1 MASSENDA
9 ASTENDAASKES
21 GAATSEIGSDSP
33 GIDAD
38 STEIDVAWVR
48 LLQKAAYL
56 CSVVVIACSVLV
68 LAGWQFDL
76 SVLRGLINPGRVPMN
91 PLTAAAFLLAGGTL
105 CALLPRNASAFR
117 RWTGFAGAAL
127 LMAVGAAKLFD
138 FDLGGRGIDQWL
150 FAEFLSGNRMAPH
163 TAFTFMLVGLALL
176 LLDLRGPRHWLSHVC
191 VMNAGIIALLSLAG
205 AIYSTLVLY
214 RVSGAIPITL
224 NTALGFG
231 VLCAGIFCARPRR
244 EPAAT
249 LVSATAGGLMARRL
263 LPAAF
268 LIPIVLGWVQ
278 FQGERAGL
286 YGVEFGHSLFVVCNV
301 IAFNIL
307 IWWNARWIGQI
318 DAERTRIAHELH
330 RQNALL
336 EKTTHDMVLFQGE
349 LQEAKE
355 SAEEASRA
363 KSEFLANM
371 SHEIRTPING
381 ITGMTQLML
390 HTDLTARQREF
401 MRLIDQ
407 STESLQGLLN
417 DILDFSKIEAGRLEL
432 ESIPFELRERIA
444 NTVQAMSI
452 PATEKGLEL
461 AYRVAPD
468 VPDLLMG
475 DPGRLSQIV
484 INLLGNAIKF
494 TESGD
499 VVLSMSM
506 ASESMDTVTLA
517 CSVADTGIGIPED
530 KQQLIFDVFSQADS
544 SMSRKYGG
552 TGLGLAICAQLT
564 AMMNGRIRVESE
576 EGRGSTFHF
585 TVEMQKRP
593 SAAVK
598 PAVDAGPLSGLRVLV
613 VDDHPTNRGFLVDM
627 LTEWSMRT
635 TEAGTGVEALAAL
648 TGDGGEAIRLVL
660 LDETM
665 PEMEEHGLIRE
676 INRCAEGRNLDVILL
691 VSAGQRD
698 DLEYGK
704 SFGIACTVT
713 RPVRQSD
720 LLNAIME
727 TVAGASAPAL
737 EEGADGLSEGV
748 APRRILLA
756 EDGAVNQ
763 RVAVLMLES
772 RGHEVTVAGNGRE
785 AVERF
790 ESGAFDLILM
800 DVQMP
805 EMDGLEATRTIRG
818 RETGGDHIP
827 IIAMTAHAM
836 RGDRERCLAAG
847 MDDYLSKPIQAPLLY
862 AAVEG
867 VMAGAREDV
876 PPRPDSAVAADGP
889 ETTDTAHA
897 AGSPPAE
904 PDTTPSDLSTAAAP
918 VDWEKAVAQVGGDE
932 AVIADLAGLFL
943 AECPGLET
951 GIRAAVDAGNAAD
964 LRRHAHT
971 LKGSAGVFRAE
982 AAVEAAQR
990 LEKMGREGDLDGAEE
1005 AVSALAHELDRLK
1018 PVLAERVAEA
1028 KPQAGRGK

>member
-1 MASSENDA
+1 MASTETDGASAESDA
-9 ASTENDAASKES
+9 ASTEESDAA
-21 GAATSEIGSDSP
+21 
-33 GIDAD
+33 
-38 STEIDVAWVR
+38 STEIDAASTEIDAAWVR

-56 CSVVVIACSVLV
+56 CTVIVIACSVLV
-68 LAGWQFDL
+68 LAGWLFDL
-76 SVLRGLINPGRVPMN
+76 AVLRGLINPGRVPMN

-105 CALLPRNASAFR
+105 CALLPRNASAYR
-117 RWTGFAGAAL
+117 RWAGFAGAAL
-127 LMAVGAAKLFD
+127 LMALGAAKLFD

-150 FAEFLSGNRMAPH
+150 FAESLSGSRMAPH

-176 LLDLRGPRHWLSHVC
+176 LLDLRGPRHWLSHAC

-205 AIYSTLVLY
+205 AIYSTMVLY
-214 RVSGAIPITL
+214 RVSGVIPISL

-231 VLCAGIFCARPRR
+231 VLCVGIFCARPRR

-268 LIPIVLGWVQ
+268 LIPIILGWLQ
-278 FQGERAGL
+278 FQGERAGF
-286 YGVEFGHSLFVVCNV
+286 YGVEFGHSIFVVCNV

-307 IWWNARWIGQI
+307 IWWNARSIGQI

-336 EKTTHDMVLFQGE
+336 EQTTHDMVLFQGE

-355 SAEEASRA
+355 SAEEASQA

-390 HTDLTARQREF
+390 HTDLTSRQREF

-432 ESIPFELRERIA
+432 ESIPFEMRERIA

-452 PATEKGLEL
+452 PASEKGLEL
-461 AYRVAPD
+461 AYRVAPN
-468 VPDLLMG
+468 VPDQLVG

-484 INLLGNAIKF
+484 INLVGNAIKF
-494 TESGD
+494 TETGE
-499 VVLSMSM
+499 VVLSMSL
-506 ASESMDTVTLA
+506 ASESADTVTLA
-517 CSVADTGIGIPED
+517 CSVADTGIGIPVD

-564 AMMNGRIRVESE
+564 AMMNGRIWVESV

-585 TVEMQKRP
+585 TVEMQKRHD
-593 SAAVK
+593 AVDK
-598 PAVDAGPLSGLRVLV
+598 PAVDAGPLTGLQVLV

-627 LTEWSMRT
+627 LAEWSMGT

-648 TGDGGEAIRLVL
+648 TGDDGEAIRLVL

-665 PEMEEHGLIRE
+665 QEMEEYGLIRE
-676 INRCAEGRNLDVILL
+676 INRCTEGRNLDVILL

-698 DLEYGK
+698 DLEFGK
-704 SFGIACTVT
+704 SFGIACTVSK
-713 RPVRQSD
+713 PVKQSD

-727 TVAGASAPAL
+727 TVAGTSAPVL
-737 EEGADGLSEGV
+737 EAGAVGLSEGV
-748 APRRILLA
+748 VSRRILLA

-772 RGHEVTVAGNGRE
+772 RGHEVTVANNGRE

-790 ESGAFDLILM
+790 RSGPFDLILM

-818 RETGGDHIP
+818 LETGGDHIP

-836 RGDRERCLAAG
+836 SGDRERCLQAG

-867 VMAGAREDV
+867 AQTSASA
-876 PPRPDSAVAADGP
+876 PP
-889 ETTDTAHA
+889 
-897 AGSPPAE
+897 
-904 PDTTPSDLSTAAAP
+904 PDTGPTSDAAP
-918 VDWEKAVAQVGGDE
+918 VDWKKAVAQVGGDE
-932 AVIADLAGLFL
+932 AVIAELAGLFL

-951 GIRAAVDAGNAAD
+951 GIREAVKTGNAAD

-971 LKGSAGVFRAE
+971 LKGSAGVFQAGATVD
-982 AAVEAAQR
+982 AARR
-990 LEKMGREGDLDGAEE
+990 LEKMGREGDLVGAEE
-1005 AVSALAHELDRLK
+1005 VLEALAHELDRLK
-1018 PVLAERVAEA
+1018 PVLAERDAEA
-1028 KPQAGRGK
+1028 KQQAGSKK

>member
-1 MASSENDA
+1 MVSMEID
-9 ASTENDAASKES
+9 
-21 GAATSEIGSDSP
+21 GA
-33 GIDAD
+33 
-38 STEIDVAWVR
+38 STEIDGAWVR

-56 CSVVVIACSVLV
+56 CSGVVVACSVLV
-68 LAGWQFDL
+68 LLGWQFDL
-76 SVLRGLINPGRVPMN
+76 AGLRGLINPGRVPMN

-105 CALLPRNASAFR
+105 CALLPRNASAYR
-117 RWTGFAGAAL
+117 RWTGFAGAGL
-127 LMAVGAAKLFD
+127 LMALGAAKLLD
-138 FDLGGRGIDQWL
+138 VDLGGQGIDQWL
-150 FAEFLSGNRMAPH
+150 FADSLSGNRMAPH

-214 RVSGAIPITL
+214 RVSGVIPITL

-231 VLCAGIFCARPRR
+231 VLCIGIFCARPRR

-249 LVSATAGGLMARRL
+249 LVSATAGGLMSRRL

-278 FQGERAGL
+278 FQGERAGY

-307 IWWNARWIGQI
+307 IWWNARSIGQI

-336 EKTTHDMVLFQGE
+336 EQTAHDMVLFQQE

-390 HTDLTARQREF
+390 NTDLSSRQREF
-401 MRLIDQ
+401 LRLIDQ

-452 PATEKGLEL
+452 PASEKGLEL
-461 AYRVAPD
+461 AYQVSPD
-468 VPDLLMG
+468 VPDYLVG
-475 DPGRLSQIV
+475 DPGRLSQVV
-484 INLLGNAIKF
+484 INLIGNAIKF
-494 TESGD
+494 TDSGE
-499 VVLSMSM
+499 VVLSM
-506 ASESMDTVTLA
+506 ALGSETEDAVTLD
-517 CSVADTGIGIPED
+517 CSVSDTGIGIPED
-530 KQQLIFDVFSQADS
+530 KQKLIFDVFSQADS

-564 AMMNGRIRVESE
+564 AMMNGRIWVESE
-576 EGRGSTFHF
+576 VARGSTFHF

-593 SAAVK
+593 GAAEK
-598 PAVDAGPLSGLRVLV
+598 TAVDAEPLSGLRVLV
-613 VDDHPTNRGFLVDM
+613 VDDHPTNRRFLVDM
-627 LTEWSMRT
+627 LKEWSMKPS
-635 TEAGTGVEALAAL
+635 EAGTGVEALAAL
-648 TGDGGEAIRLVL
+648 SGDDGDNIQLVL

-665 PEMEEHGLIRE
+665 SEMADYGLARE
-676 INRCAEGRNLDVILL
+676 INQCVDGRDLGVILL
-691 VSAGQRD
+691 VSAGQKAD
-698 DLEYGK
+698 PDYGR
-704 SFGIACTVT
+704 SFGIACTVSK
-713 RPVRQSD
+713 PVKQSD

-727 TVAGASAPAL
+727 TVAGACGPAL
-737 EEGADGLSEGV
+737 EEGPNGTAEGIL
-748 APRRILLA
+748 PRRILLA

-772 RGHEVTVAGNGRE
+772 RGHEVIVANNGRE
-785 AVERF
+785 AVDRF
-790 ESGAFDLILM
+790 ETAAFDLILM

-818 RETGGDHIP
+818 METGDARIP
-827 IIAMTAHAM
+827 IFAMTAHAM
-836 RGDRERCLAAG
+836 RGDREKCLEAG
-847 MDDYLSKPIQAPLLY
+847 MDGYLSKPIQAQLLY
-862 AAVEG
+862 STVEG
-867 VMAGAREDV
+867 VPVERREDV
-876 PPRPDSAVAADGP
+876 MPAPVSVDVPGAPDAPVTP
-889 ETTDTAHA
+889 EVPGIPGVPSGAS
-897 AGSPPAE
+897 SPD
-904 PDTTPSDLSTAAAP
+904 PDL
-918 VDWEKAVAQVGGDE
+918 VDWEKAVAQFAGDE
-932 AVIADLAGLFL
+932 AVLSNLAELFIQ
-943 AECPGLET
+943 ECPGLMAA
-951 GIRAAVDAGNAAD
+951 IRKAIDLEDAAG
-964 LRRHAHT
+964 LRLQAHT
-971 LKGSAGVFRAE
+971 LKGSAGVFMARTT
-982 AAVEAAQR
+982 VDAAQR
-990 LEKMGREGDLDGAEE
+990 LEQMGKDGAVIGAEE
-1005 AVSALAHELDRLK
+1005 AWAALACEVDRLV
-1018 PVLAERVAEA
+1018 PVLKERNAA
-1028 KPQAGRGK
+1028 MKKGFDDA

>member
-1 MASSENDA
+1 MA
-9 ASTENDAASKES
+9 
-21 GAATSEIGSDSP
+21 
-33 GIDAD
+33 
-38 STEIDVAWVR
+38 STEIDAASSEIDAASSEIDAAWVR

-56 CSVVVIACSVLV
+56 CSVIVIACSVLV
-68 LAGWQFDL
+68 LVGWQFDL
-76 SVLRGLINPGRVPMN
+76 ADLRGLINPGRVPMN

-105 CALLPRNASAFR
+105 SVLLPRNASAHR
-117 RWTGFAGAAL
+117 RWTGFAGAGL
-127 LMAVGAAKLFD
+127 LMALGAAKLLD
-138 FDLGGRGIDQWL
+138 FDLVGRGIDQWL
-150 FAEFLSGNRMAPH
+150 FAESLSGNRMAPH

-278 FQGERAGL
+278 FQGERLGF

-307 IWWNARWIGQI
+307 IWWNARSIGQI

-336 EKTTHDMVLFQGE
+336 EQTAHDMVLFQRE

-390 HTDLTARQREF
+390 NTDLSSRQREF

-407 STESLQGLLN
+407 STGSLQGLLN

-444 NTVQAMSI
+444 DTVQAMSI
-452 PATEKGLEL
+452 PASEKGLEL
-461 AYRVAPD
+461 AYRVSPD
-468 VPDLLMG
+468 VPDHLVG

-484 INLLGNAIKF
+484 INLVGNAVKF
-494 TESGD
+494 TDSGE
-499 VVLSMSM
+499 VVLSM
-506 ASESMDTVTLA
+506 ALESETEDAVTLA
-517 CSVADTGIGIPED
+517 CSVTDTGIGIPED
-530 KQQLIFDVFSQADS
+530 KQKLIFDVFSQADS
-544 SMSRKYGG
+544 SMSRRYGG

-564 AMMNGRIRVESE
+564 AMMNGGIRVESE
-576 EGRGSTFHF
+576 VDRGSTFHF
-585 TVEMQKRP
+585 TVEMQKQP
-593 SAAVK
+593 DAAEKTV
-598 PAVDAGPLSGLRVLV
+598 VDAGPVSGLRVLV
-613 VDDHPTNRGFLVDM
+613 VDDHATNRRFLVDM
-627 LTEWSMRT
+627 LAEWSMKPA
-635 TEAGTGVEALAAL
+635 EAGTGVEALAAL
-648 TGDGGEAIRLVL
+648 TGDDGEVIQLVL

-665 PEMEEHGLIRE
+665 PEMEEYGLVRE
-676 INRCAEGRNLDVILL
+676 INRCAGGRNLDVILL

-698 DLEYGK
+698 DPDLAR
-704 SFGIACTVT
+704 SFGIACTVSK
-713 RPVRQSD
+713 PVKQSD

-727 TVAGASAPAL
+727 TVAGTCAPAP
-737 EEGADGLSEGV
+737 EEGPDGLAEGV
-748 APRRILLA
+748 LPRRILLA
-756 EDGAVNQ
+756 EDGVVNQ

-772 RGHEVTVAGNGRE
+772 RGHEVTVVNNGSE
-785 AVERF
+785 AVDRF
-790 ESGAFDLILM
+790 KTGAFDLILM

-805 EMDGLEATRTIRG
+805 GMDGLEATRTIRG
-818 RETGGDHIP
+818 LEAGDARIP

-836 RGDRERCLAAG
+836 RGDREKCLEAG
-847 MDDYLSKPIQAPLLY
+847 MDEYLSKPIQAQLLY

-867 VMAGAREDV
+867 VPAGSGAVSGDAAPPAIHRDGAR
-876 PPRPDSAVAADGP
+876 PAVRRKA
-889 ETTDTAHA
+889 T
-897 AGSPPAE
+897 PPATKSAPPVAE
-904 PDTTPSDLSTAAAP
+904 PPGSAGHAVSTGPA
-918 VDWEKAVAQVGGDE
+918 VIDWEQAVTRFGDNQGVMLE
-932 AVIADLAGLFL
+932 LAELFV
-943 AECPGLET
+943 AECPGLKSA
-951 GIRAAVDAGNAAD
+951 IREAIDSGNAAD
-964 LRRHAHT
+964 LRLHAHT
-971 LKGSAGVFRAE
+971 LKGSAGVFLAQPT
-982 AAVEAAQR
+982 VQAAQR
-990 LEKMGREGDLDGAEE
+990 LEQMGRAGNLDGAEE
-1005 AVSALAHELDRLK
+1005 AWTALTAELDRLTH
-1018 PVLAERVAEA
+1018 VLGERVASA
-1028 KPQAGRGK
+1028 KGKSGDA

>member
-1 MASSENDA
+1 MDT
-9 ASTENDAASKES
+9 TEIN
-21 GAATSEIGSDSP
+21 GA
-33 GIDAD
+33 
-38 STEIDVAWVR
+38 STEIDGAWVR
-48 LLQKAAYL
+48 LLLKAAYL
-56 CSVVVIACSVLV
+56 CSGIVIACSVLV
-68 LAGWQFDL
+68 LVGWQFDL
-76 SVLRGLINPGRVPMN
+76 ADLRGLINPGRVPMN

-105 CALLPRNASAFR
+105 CALLPRNASAYR

-127 LMAVGAAKLFD
+127 LMTLGAVKLLD
-138 FDLGGRGIDQWL
+138 VDLGGQGIDQWL
-150 FAEFLSGNRMAPH
+150 FAESLSGNRMAPH

-214 RVSGAIPITL
+214 RVSGVIPITL

-231 VLCAGIFCARPRR
+231 VLCVGIFCARPRR

-278 FQGERAGL
+278 FQGERAGY

-307 IWWNARWIGQI
+307 IWWNARSIGQI

-336 EKTTHDMVLFQGE
+336 EQTAHDMVLFQQE

-390 HTDLTARQREF
+390 NTELSSRQREF

-452 PATEKGLEL
+452 PASEKGLEL
-461 AYRVAPD
+461 AYQVSPD
-468 VPDLLMG
+468 IPDYLVG
-475 DPGRLSQIV
+475 DPGRLSQVV
-484 INLLGNAIKF
+484 INLIGNAIKF
-494 TESGD
+494 TDSGE
-499 VVLSMSM
+499 VVL
-506 ASESMDTVTLA
+506 AVALGSETEDAVTLS
-517 CSVADTGIGIPED
+517 CSVSDTGIGIPED
-530 KQQLIFDVFSQADS
+530 KQKLIFDVFSQADS

-564 AMMNGRIRVESE
+564 AMMNGRIWVESKVD
-576 EGRGSTFHF
+576 RGSTFHF
-585 TVEMQKRP
+585 TVEVQKQP
-593 SAAVK
+593 GAVEK
-598 PAVDAGPLSGLRVLV
+598 TVVDAEPLSGLRVLV
-613 VDDHPTNRGFLVDM
+613 VDDHPTNRRFLVDM
-627 LTEWSMRT
+627 LTEWSMKPA
-635 TEAGTGVEALAAL
+635 EAGTGLEALAAL
-648 TGDGGEAIRLVL
+648 SGDDGEAIQLVL

-665 PEMEEHGLIRE
+665 SEMEDYGLARE
-676 INRCAEGRNLDVILL
+676 INQCVEGRNLGVILL
-691 VSAGQRD
+691 VSAGQRAD
-698 DLEYGK
+698 PDYGR
-704 SFGIACTVT
+704 SFGIACTVSK
-713 RPVRQSD
+713 PVKQSD

-727 TVAGASAPAL
+727 TVAGTCGPAL
-737 EEGADGLSEGV
+737 EEGSNGTAEGGL
-748 APRRILLA
+748 PRRILLA
-756 EDGAVNQ
+756 EDGVVNQ

-772 RGHEVTVAGNGRE
+772 RGHEVTVANNGRE
-785 AVERF
+785 AVDRF
-790 ESGAFDLILM
+790 KTAAFDLILM

-818 RETGGDHIP
+818 LESGDVHIP

-836 RGDRERCLAAG
+836 RGDRERCLEAG
-847 MDDYLSKPIQAPLLY
+847 MDDYLSKPIQAKLLY
-862 AAVEG
+862 AVVESVPAGSGAVSG
-867 VMAGAREDV
+867 KAD
-876 PPRPDSAVAADGP
+876 PPAVSGKTDPPAVRR
-889 ETTDTAHA
+889 DTAPPVTEFTPSPA
-897 AGSPPAE
+897 AFAQPAE
-904 PDTTPSDLSTAAAP
+904 ETAAQPSAAEPSAP
-918 VDWEKAVAQVGGDE
+918 AAHGVATDPAVIDWEQAVTRFGGDE
-932 AVIADLAGLFL
+932 GVVSELAELFV
-943 AECPGLET
+943 AECPRLT
-951 GIRAAVDAGNAAD
+951 AAMREAIDAGNAAD
-964 LRRHAHT
+964 LRLHAHT
-971 LKGSAGVFRAE
+971 LKGSAGVFMAQRT
-982 AAVEAAQR
+982 VNAAQR
-990 LEKMGREGDLDGAEE
+990 LEHMGRDGNLDGAEE
-1005 AVSALAHELDRLK
+1005 ALTALAAELDRLTR
-1018 PVLAERVAEA
+1018 VLAERVASA
-1028 KPQAGRGK
+1028 KQ

>member
-1 MASSENDA
+1 MDSTEIDA
-9 ASTENDAASKES
+9 ASTE
-21 GAATSEIGSDSP
+21 
-33 GIDAD
+33 IDA
-38 STEIDVAWVR
+38 AWVR
-48 LLQKAAYL
+48 LLQKAAFL
-56 CSVVVIACSVLV
+56 CSVIVIACSVLV
-68 LAGWQFDL
+68 LAGWQFGLAD
-76 SVLRGLINPGRVPMN
+76 LRGLINPGRVPMN

-105 CALLPRNASAFR
+105 CALLPRNASTYR
-117 RWTGFAGAAL
+117 RWTGFAGAGL
-127 LMAVGAAKLFD
+127 LMALGAVKLLD
-138 FDLGGRGIDQWL
+138 FDLGGRGVDEWL
-150 FAEFLSGNRMAPH
+150 FAASLSGNRMAPH

-278 FQGERAGL
+278 FQGERAGF

-307 IWWNARWIGQI
+307 IWWNARSIGQI

-336 EKTTHDMVLFQGE
+336 EQTAHDMVLFQQE

-390 HTDLTARQREF
+390 NTDLSSRQREF

-407 STESLQGLLN
+407 STGSLQGLLN

-452 PATEKGLEL
+452 PASEKGLEL
-461 AYRVAPD
+461 AYQVSPD
-468 VPDLLMG
+468 VPDRLVG

-484 INLLGNAIKF
+484 INLVGNAIKF
-494 TESGD
+494 TDSGE
-499 VVLSMSM
+499 VVLTM
-506 ASESMDTVTLA
+506 ALKSETEDAITLA
-517 CSVADTGIGIPED
+517 CSVSDTGIGIPED
-530 KQQLIFDVFSQADS
+530 KQKLIFDVFSQADS
-544 SMSRKYGG
+544 STSRKYGG
-552 TGLGLAICAQLT
+552 TGLGLAISAQLT
-564 AMMNGRIRVESE
+564 AMMSGSIRVESE
-576 EGRGSTFHF
+576 VDRGSTFHF
-585 TVEMQKRP
+585 TVEMQKQP
-593 SAAVK
+593 DVAEK
-598 PAVDAGPLSGLRVLV
+598 TGVDAGPLSGLRVLV
-613 VDDHPTNRGFLVDM
+613 VDDHPTNRRFLVDM
-627 LTEWSMRT
+627 LAEWSMKPA
-635 TEAGTGVEALAAL
+635 EAGTGVEALAAL
-648 TGDGGEAIRLVL
+648 TGEGGETIQLVL

-665 PEMEEHGLIRE
+665 PEMEEYGLVRE
-676 INRCAEGRNLDVILL
+676 INQCADGRDLDVILL
-691 VSAGQRD
+691 VSARQRED
-698 DLEYGK
+698 PDFGK
-704 SFGIACTVT
+704 SFGIACTVSK
-713 RPVRQSD
+713 PVKQSD

-727 TVAGASAPAL
+727 TVAGTCGPAL
-737 EEGADGLSEGV
+737 EEGADGLAEGV
-748 APRRILLA
+748 PPRRILLA
-756 EDGAVNQ
+756 EDGIVNQ

-772 RGHEVTVAGNGRE
+772 RGHEVTVVNNGSE
-785 AVERF
+785 AVDRF
-790 ESGAFDLILM
+790 KTGAFDLILM

-805 EMDGLEATRTIRG
+805 GMDGLEATRTIRG
-818 RETGGDHIP
+818 LETGDAHIL

-836 RGDRERCLAAG
+836 RGDREKCLEAG
-847 MDDYLSKPIQAPLLY
+847 MDEYLSKPIQAQLLY

-867 VMAGAREDV
+867 VPAGSGAVSGEAA
-876 PPRPDSAVAADGP
+876 PPAAHRDAAPSAAVSAPSGEEAAAQPPDAATQAAATDSAVI
-889 ETTDTAHA
+889 
-897 AGSPPAE
+897 
-904 PDTTPSDLSTAAAP
+904 
-918 VDWEKAVAQVGGDE
+918 DWEQAVTRFGGDE
-932 AVIADLAGLFL
+932 GVMLELAGLFV
-943 AECPGLET
+943 AECPGLKSA
-951 GIRAAVDAGNAAD
+951 IRDAISSGNAAD
-964 LRRHAHT
+964 LRLHAHT
-971 LKGSAGVFRAE
+971 LKGSAGVFLARAT
-982 AAVEAAQR
+982 VNAAQR
-990 LEKMGREGDLDGAEE
+990 LEQMGREGSLDGAEE
-1005 AVSALAHELDRLK
+1005 AWTALTVELERLTRALG
-1018 PVLAERVAEA
+1018 VNVASTKRE
-1028 KPQAGRGK
+1028 PGDV

>member
-1 MASSENDA
+1 MASTEIDA
-9 ASTENDAASKES
+9 ASTE
-21 GAATSEIGSDSP
+21 
-33 GIDAD
+33 IDA
-38 STEIDVAWVR
+38 AWVR

-56 CSVVVIACSVLV
+56 CSVIVTACSVLV

-76 SVLRGLINPGRVPMN
+76 ADLRGLINPGRVPMN
-91 PLTAAAFLLAGGTL
+91 PLTAAAFLLAGATL
-105 CALLPRNASAFR
+105 CALLPRNASAYR
-117 RWTGFAGAAL
+117 RWTGFAGAGL
-127 LMAVGAAKLFD
+127 LMALGAGKLLGFD
-138 FDLGGRGIDQWL
+138 FGGRGIDEWL
-150 FAEFLSGNRMAPH
+150 FAASLSGNRMAPH

-176 LLDLRGPRHWLSHVC
+176 LLDLRGPRHWLSRVC

-278 FQGERAGL
+278 FQGERLGL

-307 IWWNARWIGQI
+307 IWWNARSIGQI

-336 EKTTHDMVLFQGE
+336 EKTAHDMVLFQRE

-355 SAEEASRA
+355 SAEEASSA

-390 HTDLTARQREF
+390 NTELSSRQREF

-407 STESLQGLLN
+407 STGSLQGLLN

-452 PATEKGLEL
+452 PASEKGLEL
-461 AYRVAPD
+461 AYRVSPE
-468 VPDLLMG
+468 VPDHLVG

-484 INLLGNAIKF
+484 INLIGNAVKF
-494 TESGD
+494 TESGE
-499 VVLSMSM
+499 VVLSMTLE
-506 ASESMDTVTLA
+506 SETEDAVTLA
-517 CSVADTGIGIPED
+517 CSVSDTGIGIPGD
-530 KQQLIFDVFSQADS
+530 KQKLIFDVFSQADS

-564 AMMNGRIRVESE
+564 AMMNGGIRVESE
-576 EGRGSTFHF
+576 VGRGSTFHF
-585 TVEMQKRP
+585 TVQIQKQ
-593 SAAVK
+593 SGMAEKTV
-598 PAVDAGPLSGLRVLV
+598 VDAGPLSGLRVLV
-613 VDDHPTNRGFLVDM
+613 VDDHPTNRRFLGDM
-627 LTEWSMRT
+627 LAEWSMKPV
-635 TEAGTGVEALAAL
+635 EAGTGVEALAAL
-648 TGDGGEAIRLVL
+648 AGDDGEAIRLVL

-665 PEMEEHGLIRE
+665 PEMEEYGLVRE
-676 INRCAEGRNLDVILL
+676 INQCADGRNLGVILL
-691 VSAGQRD
+691 ASAGQRD
-698 DLEYGK
+698 DPDFGK
-704 SFGIACTVT
+704 SFGIACTVSK
-713 RPVRQSD
+713 PVKQSD

-727 TVAGASAPAL
+727 IVAGTCAPAL
-737 EEGADGLSEGV
+737 EEGAGGFPDRV
-748 APRRILLA
+748 MPRRILLA
-756 EDGAVNQ
+756 EDGVVNQ

-772 RGHEVTVAGNGRE
+772 RGHEVTVVNNGGE

-790 ESGAFDLILM
+790 KTGAFDLILM

-818 RETGGDHIP
+818 LETGDAHIP

-836 RGDRERCLAAG
+836 RGDREKCLEAG
-847 MDDYLSKPIQAPLLY
+847 MDEYLSKPIQAQLLY

-867 VMAGAREDV
+867 VPAGPA
-876 PPRPDSAVAADGP
+876 PQAV
-889 ETTDTAHA
+889 TTD
-897 AGSPPAE
+897 PA
-904 PDTTPSDLSTAAAP
+904 
-918 VDWEKAVAQVGGDE
+918 VIDWEQAVKRFGGDE
-932 AVIADLAGLFL
+932 GVISELAELFA
-943 AECPGLET
+943 AECPGLKSA
-951 GIRAAVDAGNAAD
+951 IREAIDSGNAAD
-964 LRRHAHT
+964 LRLHAHT
-971 LKGSAGVFRAE
+971 LKGSAGVFLAQPT
-982 AAVEAAQR
+982 VHAAQR
-990 LEKMGREGDLDGAEE
+990 LEQMGRAGNLDEAEE
-1005 AVSALAHELDRLK
+1005 GWTALTVELDRLAGA
-1018 PVLAERVAEA
+1018 LGERVASA
-1028 KPQAGRGK
+1028 KRKSGNA

>member
-1 MASSENDA
+1 MATTETDGPASETDA
-9 ASTENDAASKES
+9 ASTEI
-21 GAATSEIGSDSP
+21 GTATPAFDP
-33 GIDAD
+33 A
-38 STEIDVAWVR
+38 STEIDAAWVR

-56 CSVVVIACSVLV
+56 CSVIVIACSVLV
-68 LAGWQFDL
+68 LAGWLFDL
-76 SVLRGLINPGRVPMN
+76 AVLRGLVNPGRVPMN

-105 CALLPRNASAFR
+105 CALLPRNASAYR

-127 LMAVGAAKLFD
+127 LMALGAVKLFD
-138 FDLGGRGIDQWL
+138 VDVGGKGIDQWL
-150 FAEFLSGNRMAPH
+150 FAASLGGSRMAPH

-205 AIYSTLVLY
+205 AIYSTMVLY
-214 RVSGAIPITL
+214 RVSGVIPITL
-224 NTALGFG
+224 NSALGFG
-231 VLCAGIFCARPRR
+231 VLCVGIFCARPRR

-268 LIPIVLGWVQ
+268 LIPIILGWLQ
-278 FQGERAGL
+278 FQGERAGF
-286 YGVEFGHSLFVVCNV
+286 YGVEFGHSIFVVCNV

-307 IWWNARWIGQI
+307 IWWNARSIGQI
-318 DAERTRIAHELH
+318 DAERTRIASELH

-336 EKTTHDMVLFQGE
+336 EQTTHDMVLFQGE

-390 HTDLTARQREF
+390 HTDLTSRQREF

-468 VPDLLMG
+468 VPDQLVG

-484 INLLGNAIKF
+484 INLVGNAIKF
-494 TESGD
+494 TEAGD
-499 VVLSMSM
+499 VVLSMSL
-506 ASESMDTVTLA
+506 ASESEEAVSLA

-564 AMMNGRIRVESE
+564 AMMNGRIWVESE
-576 EGRGSTFHF
+576 ESRGSTFHF
-585 TVEMQKRP
+585 TVDLQKRRD
-593 SAAVK
+593 AVEK
-598 PAVDAGPLSGLRVLV
+598 PVVDARPLAGLRVLV
-613 VDDHPTNRGFLVDM
+613 VDDHPTNRKFLVDM
-627 LTEWSMRT
+627 LAEWSMQT
-635 TEAGTGVEALAAL
+635 AEAGTGVEALTAL
-648 TGDGGEAIRLVL
+648 TGDDGEAIRLVL

-676 INRCAEGRNLDVILL
+676 INRCADGRNLDVILL
-691 VSAGQRD
+691 VSAGQRAD
-698 DLEYGK
+698 PGIGDYA
-704 SFGIACTVT
+704 GIACTVSK
-713 RPVRQSD
+713 PVKQSD
-720 LLNAIME
+720 LLNAIMD
-727 TVAGASAPAL
+727 TVAGTCAPAL
-737 EEGADGLSEGV
+737 DEGADGLSEGV
-748 APRRILLA
+748 VPQRILLA

-772 RGHEVTVAGNGRE
+772 RGHEVTVANNGRE

-790 ESGAFDLILM
+790 KSGAFDLILM

-818 RETGGDHIP
+818 LETDGDHIP
-827 IIAMTAHAM
+827 IVAMTAHAM
-836 RGDRERCLAAG
+836 SGDRERCLEAG
-847 MDDYLSKPIQAPLLY
+847 MDDYLSKPIQARLLY
-862 AAVEG
+862 TAVEG
-867 VMAGAREDV
+867 AQAAVRGAQAAARGAQTSSGERASMADREETV
-876 PPRPDSAVAADGP
+876 PSSA
-889 ETTDTAHA
+889 
-897 AGSPPAE
+897 S
-904 PDTTPSDLSTAAAP
+904 AP
-918 VDWEKAVAQVGGDE
+918 VDWDKAVARVGGDE
-932 AVIADLAGLFL
+932 AVIAELAGLFL

-951 GIRAAVDAGNAAD
+951 GMREAVDAGNAAD

-971 LKGSAGVFRAE
+971 LKGSAGIFQAE
-982 AAVEAAQR
+982 AAVDAAQR
-990 LEKMGREGDLDGAEE
+990 LEKMGRDGDLDGAEE
-1005 AVSALAHELDRLK
+1005 ALSALAHELDRLK
-1018 PVLAERVAEA
+1018 PVLAARVAEV
-1028 KPQAGRGK
+1028 KPQAGS

>member
-1 MASSENDA
+1 M
-9 ASTENDAASKES
+9 ASTEI
-21 GAATSEIGSDSP
+21 GAN
-33 GIDAD
+33 
-38 STEIDVAWVR
+38 STEIDAAWVR

-56 CSVVVIACSVLV
+56 CSGIVVACSVLV
-68 LAGWQFDL
+68 LAGWLFDL
-76 SVLRGLINPGRVPMN
+76 VDLRGLVNPGRVPMN

-105 CALLPRNASAFR
+105 CALLPRNASAHR
-117 RWTGFAGAAL
+117 RWTGFAGAGLLIAL
-127 LMAVGAAKLFD
+127 GAAKLFD
-138 FDLGGRGIDQWL
+138 FDLGGRGVDQWL
-150 FAEFLSGNRMAPH
+150 FAESLSGNRMGPH

-278 FQGERAGL
+278 FQGERAGF

-307 IWWNARWIGQI
+307 IWWNARSIGQI

-336 EKTTHDMVLFQGE
+336 ERTTHDMVLFQQE
-349 LQEAKE
+349 LQKAKE
-355 SAEEASRA
+355 SAEEASGA

-390 HTDLTARQREF
+390 NTELSSRQREF

-432 ESIPFELRERIA
+432 ESIPFELRERIV

-452 PATEKGLEL
+452 PASEKGLEL
-461 AYRVAPD
+461 AYQVSPD
-468 VPDLLMG
+468 VPDHLVG

-484 INLLGNAIKF
+484 INLIGNAVKF
-494 TESGD
+494 TDSGE
-499 VVLSMSM
+499 VVLSV
-506 ASESMDTVTLA
+506 ALGSETEDTVTLA

-544 SMSRKYGG
+544 SMSRRYGG
-552 TGLGLAICAQLT
+552 TGLGLAICTQLT
-564 AMMNGRIRVESE
+564 AMMNGSIRVESE
-576 EGRGSTFHF
+576 VDRGSTFHF
-585 TVEMQKRP
+585 TVEMQKQ
-593 SAAVK
+593 ADTAEETG
-598 PAVDAGPLSGLRVLV
+598 VDVEPLSGLRVLV
-613 VDDHPTNRGFLVDM
+613 VDDHATNRRFLVDM
-627 LTEWSMRT
+627 LTEWSMKPA
-635 TEAGTGVEALAAL
+635 EAGTGAEALAAL
-648 TGDGGEAIRLVL
+648 AGEGGDTIRLVL

-665 PEMEEHGLIRE
+665 PEMEAYGLARE
-676 INRCAEGRNLDVILL
+676 INQCADGRNLGVILL
-691 VSAGQRD
+691 VSAGERD
-698 DLEYGK
+698 DPDYGRTH
-704 SFGIACTVT
+704 GISCSVSK
-713 RPVRQSD
+713 PVKQSD

-727 TVAGASAPAL
+727 TVAGACGPTL
-737 EEGADGLSEGV
+737 EEKPDGSAEGV
-748 APRRILLA
+748 LPRRILLA
-756 EDGAVNQ
+756 EDGVVNQ

-772 RGHEVTVAGNGRE
+772 RGHEVTVVNNGAE
-785 AVERF
+785 AVDRF
-790 ESGAFDLILM
+790 ETGAFDLILM

-805 EMDGLEATRTIRG
+805 GMDGLEATRTIRG
-818 RETGGDHIP
+818 LETGDARIP

-836 RGDRERCLAAG
+836 RGDREKCLEAG
-847 MDDYLSKPIQAPLLY
+847 MDDYLSKPIQAQLLY

-867 VMAGAREDV
+867 VPVGSGTNSGEDAPSVVHRNDV
-876 PPRPDSAVAADGP
+876 PS
-889 ETTDTAHA
+889 EM
-897 AGSPPAE
+897 GSPPSGTENASQPPGTASPPSVAE
-904 PDTTPSDLSTAAAP
+904 KEDQPHGTESSGPAGHAVATDPTVIGWD
-918 VDWEKAVAQVGGDE
+918 KAVTRFGGDGDVMLE
-932 AVIADLAGLFL
+932 LAELFV
-943 AECPGLET
+943 AECPGLKSALRE
-951 GIRAAVDAGNAAD
+951 AVDSGNAAD
-964 LRRHAHT
+964 LRLHAHT
-971 LKGSAGVFRAE
+971 LKGSAGVFLAQ
-982 AAVEAAQR
+982 ATVAAAQR
-990 LEKMGREGDLDGAEE
+990 VEQMGRDGNLDGAEE
-1005 AVSALAHELDRLK
+1005 ALTALITELDRLTH
-1018 PVLAERVAEA
+1018 VLGERIAAA
-1028 KPQAGRGK
+1028 KQTSGNA

>member
-1 MASSENDA
+1 M
-9 ASTENDAASKES
+9 ASTEI
-21 GAATSEIGSDSP
+21 GAN
-33 GIDAD
+33 
-38 STEIDVAWVR
+38 STEIDAAWVR

-56 CSVVVIACSVLV
+56 CSGIVVACSVLV
-68 LAGWQFDL
+68 LAGWLFDL
-76 SVLRGLINPGRVPMN
+76 VDLRGLVNPGRVPMN

-105 CALLPRNASAFR
+105 CALLPRNASAHR
-117 RWTGFAGAAL
+117 RWTGFAGACLLIAL
-127 LMAVGAAKLFD
+127 GAAKLFD
-138 FDLGGRGIDQWL
+138 FDLGGRGVDQWL
-150 FAEFLSGNRMAPH
+150 FAESLSGNRMGPH

-278 FQGERAGL
+278 FQGERAGF

-307 IWWNARWIGQI
+307 IWWNARSIGQI

-336 EKTTHDMVLFQGE
+336 ERTTHDMVLFQQE
-349 LQEAKE
+349 LQKAKE
-355 SAEEASRA
+355 SAEEASGA

-390 HTDLTARQREF
+390 NTDLSSRQREF

-432 ESIPFELRERIA
+432 ESIPFELRERIV

-452 PATEKGLEL
+452 PASEKGLEL
-461 AYRVAPD
+461 AYQVSPD
-468 VPDLLMG
+468 VPDHLVG

-484 INLLGNAIKF
+484 INLIGNAVKF
-494 TESGD
+494 TDSGE
-499 VVLSMSM
+499 VVLSV
-506 ASESMDTVTLA
+506 ALGSETEDTVTLA

-544 SMSRKYGG
+544 SMSRRYGG
-552 TGLGLAICAQLT
+552 TGLGLAICTQLT
-564 AMMNGRIRVESE
+564 AMMNGSIRVESE
-576 EGRGSTFHF
+576 VDRGSTFHF
-585 TVEMQKRP
+585 IVEMQKQ
-593 SAAVK
+593 ADTAEETG
-598 PAVDAGPLSGLRVLV
+598 VDVEPLSGLRVLV
-613 VDDHPTNRGFLVDM
+613 VDDHATNRRFLVDM
-627 LTEWSMRT
+627 LTEWSMKAV
-635 TEAGTGVEALAAL
+635 EAGTGKEALAVLAGEG
-648 TGDGGEAIRLVL
+648 GDTIRLVL

-665 PEMEEHGLIRE
+665 PEMEAYGLARE
-676 INRCAEGRNLDVILL
+676 INQCAAGRNLGVILL
-691 VSAGQRD
+691 VSTGQRD
-698 DLEYGK
+698 DPDYGK
-704 SFGIACTVT
+704 THGISCSVSK
-713 RPVRQSD
+713 PVKQSD

-727 TVAGASAPAL
+727 TVAGTCGPAL
-737 EEGADGLSEGV
+737 EEGRDRIAGGV
-748 APRRILLA
+748 LPRRILLA
-756 EDGAVNQ
+756 EDGVVNQ

-772 RGHEVTVAGNGRE
+772 RGHAVTVVNNGAE
-785 AVERF
+785 AVDRF
-790 ESGAFDLILM
+790 KAGAFDLILM

-805 EMDGLEATRTIRG
+805 GMDGLEATRTIRG
-818 RETGGDHIP
+818 LETGDARIP

-836 RGDRERCLAAG
+836 RGDREKCLEAG
-847 MDDYLSKPIQAPLLY
+847 MDDYLSKPIQAQLLY

-867 VMAGAREDV
+867 VPVGSETISGGDAPSVVQRTDV
-876 PPRPDSAVAADGP
+876 PSEMGSLPSGTENASQPPGTASPPSVAEKEDQPHGTESSGPAGHAVA
-889 ETTDTAHA
+889 TD
-897 AGSPPAE
+897 PAVIE
-904 PDTTPSDLSTAAAP
+904 WD
-918 VDWEKAVAQVGGDE
+918 KAVTRFGGDGDVMLELAELFVAECRGLKSALRE
-932 AVIADLAGLFL
+932 AVDS
-943 AECPGLET
+943 
-951 GIRAAVDAGNAAD
+951 GNAAD
-964 LRRHAHT
+964 LRLHAHT
-971 LKGSAGVFRAE
+971 LKGSAGVFLAQ
-982 AAVEAAQR
+982 ATVAAAQR
-990 LEKMGREGDLDGAEE
+990 LEQMGRDGNLDGAEE
-1005 AVSALAHELDRLK
+1005 ALTALTTELDRLTH
-1018 PVLAERVAEA
+1018 VLGERIASTKQTSGNA
-1028 KPQAGRGK
+1028 

>member
-1 MASSENDA
+1 M
-9 ASTENDAASKES
+9 
-21 GAATSEIGSDSP
+21 
-33 GIDAD
+33 D
-38 STEIDVAWVR
+38 STEIDAAWVR
-48 LLQKAAYL
+48 ILQRSAYL
-56 CSVVVIACSVLV
+56 CSVIVIACSLLV
-68 LAGWQFDL
+68 LTGWQFDL
-76 SVLRGLINPGRVPMN
+76 AALRGLINPGRVPMN
-91 PLTAAAFLLAGGTL
+91 PLTAAAFLLAGLTL
-105 CALLPRNASAFR
+105 CALLPRNAPSRR
-117 RWTGFAGAAL
+117 RWAGFAGAGL
-127 LMAVGAAKLFD
+127 LMALGAAKLFD
-138 FDLGGRGIDQWL
+138 LDMGGRGIDEWL
-150 FAEFLSGNRMAPH
+150 FPASISGSRMSPH

-191 VMNAGIIALLSLAG
+191 VMNAGVIALLSLAG

-214 RVSGAIPITL
+214 RVSGVIPISL

-231 VLCAGIFCARPRR
+231 VLCVGIFCARPRR

-268 LIPIVLGWVQ
+268 VIPIVLGWVQ
-278 FQGERAGL
+278 FQGERAGF

-307 IWWNARWIGQI
+307 IWWNARSIGQI
-318 DAERTRIAHELH
+318 DAERTRIASELH

-336 EKTTHDMVLFQGE
+336 EQTAHDMVLFQRE

-390 HTDLTARQREF
+390 NTDLTSRQREF

-452 PATEKGLEL
+452 PASEKGLEL
-461 AYRVAPD
+461 AYQVSPD
-468 VPDLLMG
+468 VPDHLVG

-484 INLLGNAIKF
+484 INLVGNAIKF
-494 TESGD
+494 TDTGE
-499 VVLSMSM
+499 VVLSMSLE
-506 ASESMDTVTLA
+506 SESEETVTLA

-530 KQQLIFDVFSQADS
+530 KQRLIFDVFSQADS

-564 AMMNGRIRVESE
+564 SMMNGRIWVESE
-576 EGRGSTFHF
+576 VERGSTFHF
-585 TVEMQKRP
+585 TVD
-593 SAAVK
+593 VK
-598 PAVDAGPLSGLRVLV
+598 KQREAIDRPAVDAGPLSGLRVLV
-613 VDDHPTNRGFLVDM
+613 VDDHPTNRRFLADM
-627 LTEWSMRT
+627 LTEWSMKP

-648 TGDGGEAIRLVL
+648 TGDAGEGIVLVL

-665 PEMEEHGLIRE
+665 SEMEDYRLARE
-676 INRCAEGRNLDVILL
+676 ITRGADGRDLGVILL
-691 VSAGQRD
+691 ASAGHEAD
-698 DLEYGK
+698 PEYVR
-704 SFGIACTVT
+704 SFGIACTVSK
-713 RPVRQSD
+713 PVKQSD
-720 LLNAIME
+720 LLNAIMD
-727 TVAGASAPAL
+727 TVAGTGAPSM
-737 EEGADGLSEGV
+737 EEGADGTTEGV
-748 APRRILLA
+748 PPRRILLA
-756 EDGAVNQ
+756 EDGVVNQ

-772 RGHEVTVAGNGRE
+772 RGHEVTVVNNGKE
-785 AVERF
+785 AVDAF
-790 ESGAFDLILM
+790 GTGAFDLILM

-805 EMDGLEATRTIRG
+805 EMDGLEATRKIRAL
-818 RETGGDHIP
+818 ESGGAGVP

-836 RGDRERCLAAG
+836 RGDRERCLEAG
-847 MDDYLSKPIQAPLLY
+847 MSDYLSKPIQAQLLY

-867 VMAGAREDV
+867 VPAVPREV
-876 PPRPDSAVAADGP
+876 APPDSNGP
-889 ETTDTAHA
+889 GGPGRLDSDEPGGTGGLDSDEPGRPGGLETTPA
-897 AGSPPAE
+897 APPAAPGE
-904 PDTTPSDLSTAAAP
+904 TAA
-918 VDWEKAVAQVGGDE
+918 VDWEKAVAQFGGDE
-932 AVIADLAGLFL
+932 GVVSELAELFL

-951 GIRAAVDAGNAAD
+951 GIREAIDAGNAAD

-971 LKGSAGVFRAE
+971 LKGSAGVFMAR
-982 AAVEAAQR
+982 AAVAAAQR
-990 LEKMGREGDLDGAEE
+990 LEQMGRDGDLSEAEE
-1005 AVSALAHELDRLK
+1005 AWPALAAELDRLTRD
-1018 PVLAERVAEA
+1018 LAERVAEA
-1028 KPQAGRGK
+1028 KRKAPDP

>member
-1 MASSENDA
+1 MASKETNA
-9 ASTENDAASKES
+9 ASTE
-21 GAATSEIGSDSP
+21 
-33 GIDAD
+33 IDA
-38 STEIDVAWVR
+38 AWVR

-56 CSVVVIACSVLV
+56 CSVIVIACSVFV
-68 LAGWQFDL
+68 LSGWQFDL
-76 SVLRGLINPGRVPMN
+76 AVLRGLVNPGRVPMN
-91 PLTAAAFLLAGGTL
+91 PLTAAAFLLAGATL
-105 CALLPRNASAFR
+105 CALLQRNASAYR
-117 RWTGFAGAAL
+117 RWTGFAGAGL
-127 LMAVGAAKLFD
+127 LMALGAVKLFD
-138 FDLGGRGIDQWL
+138 VDVGGRGIDQWL
-150 FAEFLSGNRMAPH
+150 FAASLSGSRMAPH
-163 TAFTFMLVGLALL
+163 TAFTFMLLGLALL

-205 AIYSTLVLY
+205 AIYSTMVLY
-214 RVSGAIPITL
+214 RVSGVIPISL

-231 VLCAGIFCARPRR
+231 VLCVGIFCARPRR

-268 LIPIVLGWVQ
+268 LIPIILGWLQ
-278 FQGERAGL
+278 FQGERAGF
-286 YGVEFGHSLFVVCNV
+286 YGVEFGHSIFVVCNV

-307 IWWNARWIGQI
+307 IWWNARSIGQI

-336 EKTTHDMVLFQGE
+336 EQTTHDMVLFQGE

-355 SAEEASRA
+355 SAEEASRT

-390 HTDLTARQREF
+390 HTDLTSRQREF

-452 PATEKGLEL
+452 PAAEKDLEL
-461 AYRVAPD
+461 AYKVAPD
-468 VPDLLMG
+468 VPDQLVG

-484 INLLGNAIKF
+484 INLVGNAIKF
-494 TESGD
+494 TEAGD
-499 VVLSMSM
+499 VVLSMSL
-506 ASESMDTVTLA
+506 ASESEEAITLA

-564 AMMNGRIRVESE
+564 AMMNGRIWVESE
-576 EGRGSTFHF
+576 EGRGSNFHF

-593 SAAVK
+593 DAVEK
-598 PAVDAGPLSGLRVLV
+598 PVVDTGPLTGLRVLV
-613 VDDHPTNRGFLVDM
+613 VDDHPTNRRFLVDM
-627 LTEWSMRT
+627 LAEWSMQT

-648 TGDGGEAIRLVL
+648 TGDDGEAIRLIL

-665 PEMEEHGLIRE
+665 PEMEEYGLIRE
-676 INRCAEGRNLDVILL
+676 INRCAEGRDLDVILL

-698 DLEYGK
+698 DTGVGDYA
-704 SFGIACTVT
+704 GIACTVSK
-713 RPVRQSD
+713 PVKQSD
-720 LLNAIME
+720 LLNAIMD
-727 TVAGASAPAL
+727 TVAGTCAPAL
-737 EEGADGLSEGV
+737 EEGAGGLSEGV
-748 APRRILLA
+748 VPRRILLA
-756 EDGAVNQ
+756 EDGVVNQ

-772 RGHEVTVAGNGRE
+772 RGHAVTVANNGRE

-790 ESGAFDLILM
+790 KSDAFDLILM

-818 RETGGDHIP
+818 LETGSDHIP
-827 IIAMTAHAM
+827 IVAMTAHAM
-836 RGDRERCLAAG
+836 SGDRERCLAAG
-847 MDDYLSKPIQAPLLY
+847 MDDYLSKPIQAQLLY

-867 VMAGAREDV
+867 MPTGPGEDV
-876 PPRPDSAVAADGP
+876 PPMQDSDAAAHVP
-889 ETTDTAHA
+889 ETTGPAHA
-897 AGSPPAE
+897 AGRPPAGPE
-904 PDTTPSDLSTAAAP
+904 SPSSAASSPAASSPAAP
-918 VDWEKAVAQVGGDE
+918 VDWKKAVVQVGGDE
-932 AVIADLAGLFL
+932 AVIAELAGLFM
-943 AECPGLET
+943 AECPRLEA
-951 GIRAAVDAGNAAD
+951 GIREAVDAGNAAD

-971 LKGSAGVFRAE
+971 LKGSAGVFKAE
-982 AAVEAAQR
+982 AVVEAAQR
-990 LEKMGREGDLDGAEE
+990 LEMMGREGDLDGVE
-1005 AVSALAHELDRLK
+1005 AALSALAHELDRLK
-1018 PVLAERVAEA
+1018 PVLAERVAGA
-1028 KPQAGRGK
+1028 KMQAGSGK

>member
-1 MASSENDA
+1 M
-9 ASTENDAASKES
+9 
-21 GAATSEIGSDSP
+21 DSNE
-33 GIDAD
+33 IDA
-38 STEIDVAWVR
+38 AWVR
-48 LLQKAAYL
+48 ILQRAAYL
-56 CSVVVIACSVLV
+56 CSVIVIACSVLV
-68 LAGWQFDL
+68 LSGWLFDL
-76 SVLRGLINPGRVPMN
+76 AALRGLINPGRVPMN
-91 PLTAAAFLLAGGTL
+91 PLTAAAFLLAGFTL
-105 CALLPRNASAFR
+105 CALLPRNAPMQR
-117 RWTGFAGAAL
+117 RWAGFAGAGL
-127 LMAVGAAKLFD
+127 LMALGAAKLFGL
-138 FDLGGRGIDQWL
+138 DLGGRGIDEWL
-150 FAEFLSGNRMAPH
+150 FAASLSGNRMAPH
-163 TAFTFMLVGLALL
+163 TAFTFLLVGLALL

-214 RVSGAIPITL
+214 RVSGVIPISL

-231 VLCAGIFCARPRR
+231 VLCVGIFCARPRR

-278 FQGERAGL
+278 FQGERAGF

-307 IWWNARWIGQI
+307 IWWNARSIGQI
-318 DAERTRIAHELH
+318 DAERTRIASELH

-336 EKTTHDMVLFQGE
+336 EQTAHDMVLFQRE

-390 HTDLTARQREF
+390 NTDLSSRQREF

-452 PATEKGLEL
+452 PATERGLEL
-461 AYRVAPD
+461 AYRVSPD
-468 VPDLLMG
+468 VPDHLVG

-484 INLLGNAIKF
+484 INLVGNAIKF
-494 TESGD
+494 TDTGE
-499 VVLSMSM
+499 VVLSLGLE
-506 ASESMDTVTLA
+506 SESEEAVTLV

-564 AMMNGRIRVESE
+564 SMMNGRIWVESKVD
-576 EGRGSTFHF
+576 RGSTFHF
-585 TVEMQKRP
+585 TVDMKKQRDAVDRP
-593 SAAVK
+593 V
-598 PAVDAGPLSGLRVLV
+598 VDAGPLTGLRVLV
-613 VDDHPTNRGFLVDM
+613 VDDHPTNRRFLADM
-627 LTEWSMRT
+627 LTEWSMKPM
-635 TEAGTGVEALAAL
+635 EAGTGVEALTAL
-648 TGDGGEAIRLVL
+648 TGDDGEAIQLVL

-665 PEMEEHGLIRE
+665 SEMEEYRLARE
-676 INRCAEGRNLDVILL
+676 ISQCVDGRDLGVILL
-691 VSAGQRD
+691 ASAGHESDPENDR
-698 DLEYGK
+698 
-704 SFGIACTVT
+704 SFGIACTVSK
-713 RPVRQSD
+713 PVKQSD
-720 LLNAIME
+720 LLNAIMD
-727 TVAGASAPAL
+727 TVAGTCAPSL
-737 EEGADGLSEGV
+737 EERASGTAEGV
-748 APRRILLA
+748 SPRRILLA
-756 EDGAVNQ
+756 EDGVVNQ

-772 RGHEVTVAGNGRE
+772 RGHEVTVVNNGNE
-785 AVERF
+785 AVDAFRT
-790 ESGAFDLILM
+790 GAFDLILM

-805 EMDGLEATRTIRG
+805 EMDGLEATRSIRAL
-818 RETGGDHIP
+818 ESGGAGIP

-836 RGDRERCLAAG
+836 RGDRERCLEAG
-847 MDDYLSKPIQAPLLY
+847 MSDYLSKPIQAKLLY

-867 VMAGAREDV
+867 VPAAPREAAPPDSGGPGGPGGQGGPGGPGVPGGQGVPGGLETPSPV
-876 PPRPDSAVAADGP
+876 PPPAPGESAV
-889 ETTDTAHA
+889 
-897 AGSPPAE
+897 
-904 PDTTPSDLSTAAAP
+904 
-918 VDWEKAVAQVGGDE
+918 VDWEKAVAQFGGDE
-932 AVIADLAGLFL
+932 RVVAELAELFL
-943 AECPGLET
+943 VECPGLET
-951 GIRAAVDAGNAAD
+951 GIREAIDTGNAAE

-971 LKGSAGVFRAE
+971 LKGSAGVFMARATV
-982 AAVEAAQR
+982 AAAQR
-990 LEKMGREGDLDGAEE
+990 LEQMGREGDLTKAVE
-1005 AVSALAHELDRLK
+1005 AWPALATELNRLTRD
-1018 PVLAERVAEA
+1018 LAERVAGA
-1028 KPQAGRGK
+1028 KRKTGDP

>member
-1 MASSENDA
+1 MVSTEIGAASTETDA
-9 ASTENDAASKES
+9 ASTE
-21 GAATSEIGSDSP
+21 
-33 GIDAD
+33 IDA
-38 STEIDVAWVR
+38 AWVR

-56 CSVVVIACSVLV
+56 CSVSVIACSVLV
-68 LAGWQFDL
+68 LAGWQLDL
-76 SVLRGLINPGRVPMN
+76 AVLRSLVNPGRVPMN

-105 CALLPRNASAFR
+105 CALLPRNASAYR
-117 RWTGFAGAAL
+117 RWTGFAGAGL
-127 LMAVGAAKLFD
+127 LMVLGAVKLLD
-138 FDLGGRGIDQWL
+138 VDVGGRGIDQWL
-150 FAEFLSGNRMAPH
+150 FAASLGGSRMAPH

-205 AIYSTLVLY
+205 AIYSTMVLY
-214 RVSGAIPITL
+214 RVSGVIPISL

-231 VLCAGIFCARPRR
+231 VLCVGIFCARPRR

-268 LIPIVLGWVQ
+268 LIPIVLGWLQ
-278 FQGERAGL
+278 FQGERAGF
-286 YGVEFGHSLFVVCNV
+286 YGVEFGHSIFVVCNV

-307 IWWNARWIGQI
+307 IWWNARSIGQI

-336 EKTTHDMVLFQGE
+336 EQTTHDMVLFQGE

-432 ESIPFELRERIA
+432 ETIPFELRDRIA

-468 VPDLLMG
+468 VPDQLVG

-484 INLLGNAIKF
+484 INLVGNAIKF
-494 TESGD
+494 TEAGE
-499 VVLSMSM
+499 VVLSMSL
-506 ASESMDTVTLA
+506 AAESEEAVTLS
-517 CSVADTGIGIPED
+517 CTVADTGIGIPED
-530 KQQLIFDVFSQADS
+530 KQRLIFDVFSQADS

-564 AMMNGRIRVESE
+564 AMMNGRIWVESE
-576 EGRGSTFHF
+576 EDRGSTFHF
-585 TVEMQKRP
+585 TVEVQKRRD
-593 SAAVK
+593 VVDK
-598 PAVDAGPLSGLRVLV
+598 PAVDAGPLTGLRVLV

-627 LTEWSMRT
+627 LAEWSMRT
-635 TEAGTGVEALAAL
+635 TEAGTGVEALTAL
-648 TGDGGEAIRLVL
+648 TGDDGETIRLVL

-676 INRCAEGRNLDVILL
+676 INRCADGRNLGVILL

-698 DLEYGK
+698 APGIGDYA
-704 SFGIACTVT
+704 GIACTVSK
-713 RPVRQSD
+713 PVKQSD

-727 TVAGASAPAL
+727 TVAGTCAPAL
-737 EEGADGLSEGV
+737 EEGADGMSEGV
-748 APRRILLA
+748 VPQRILLA

-772 RGHEVTVAGNGRE
+772 RGHEVTVANNGRE
-785 AVERF
+785 AVDRF
-790 ESGAFDLILM
+790 KSGAFDLILM

-818 RETGGDHIP
+818 LETGSDRIP
-827 IIAMTAHAM
+827 IVAMTAHAM
-836 RGDRERCLAAG
+836 RGDRERCLEAG
-847 MDDYLSKPIQAPLLY
+847 MDDYLSKPIQAQLLY

-867 VMAGAREDV
+867 AQAISMASG
-876 PPRPDSAVAADGP
+876 
-889 ETTDTAHA
+889 
-897 AGSPPAE
+897 
-904 PDTTPSDLSTAAAP
+904 STAGRAETVLSSDSVPSPESVP

-932 AVIADLAGLFL
+932 AVITELAGLFL

-951 GIRAAVDAGNAAD
+951 GIREAVDAGNAAD

-971 LKGSAGVFRAE
+971 LKGSAGVFKAE
-982 AAVEAAQR
+982 GAVDAAQR
-990 LEKMGREGDLDGAEE
+990 LEKMGRNGNLVGAEE
-1005 AVSALAHELDRLK
+1005 ALSALDHELDRLK
-1018 PVLAERVAEA
+1018 PVLAERVAGA
-1028 KPQAGRGK
+1028 KLRAGSGK